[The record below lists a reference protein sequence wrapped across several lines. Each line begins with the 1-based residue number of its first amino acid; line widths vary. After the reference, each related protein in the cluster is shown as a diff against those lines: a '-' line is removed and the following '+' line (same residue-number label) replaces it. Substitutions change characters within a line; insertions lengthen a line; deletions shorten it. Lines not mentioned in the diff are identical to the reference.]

1 MVLYLRE
8 ITLASKSGDSVYA
21 KRLLLKTHFWHPC
34 REAPLGAFKNRGTT
48 KNRHFVYAK
57 CTFSFAMPDGAYPPS
72 RHVPEDVSRLFWSF
86 RKTALS
92 STRNDYF
99 WDSECKNNSG
109 CVAQGSK
116 RLKKRCFLNE
126 KHTFS
131 ETMRAAVGTASQTW
145 CSKHFLIKRL
155 ETAPTHRHFAK
166 SGASRN
172 ALVGAWPCFLGPAS
186 A

>member
-1 MVLYLRE
+1 V
-8 ITLASKSGDSVYA
+8 S
-21 KRLLLKTHFWHPC
+21 
-34 REAPLGAFKNRGTT
+34 
-48 KNRHFVYAK
+48 
-57 CTFSFAMPDGAYPPS
+57 
-72 RHVPEDVSRLFWSF
+72 EDVSRLFWSF

-99 WDSECKNNSG
+99 WDDECKNNSG

-116 RLKKRCFLNE
+116 RLKKRSFLDE

-131 ETMRAAVGTASQTW
+131 ETMRVAVGTASQTW

-155 ETAPTHRHFAK
+155 ETAATHRHFAK
-166 SGASRN
+166 SGAAWN
-172 ALVGAWPCFLGPAS
+172 ALVGAWPVFLGPAS

>member
-1 MVLYLRE
+1 MFGTPAARPSWVPSKTGAQKKTSVSSTRGACFSLRYQME
-8 ITLASKSGDSVYA
+8 LT
-21 KRLLLKTHFWHPC
+21 
-34 REAPLGAFKNRGTT
+34 
-48 KNRHFVYAK
+48 
-57 CTFSFAMPDGAYPPS
+57 PPS
-72 RHVPEDVSRLFWSF
+72 RHVPVDVSRLFWSF

-126 KHTFS
+126 KLTFS